1 MSSNRQAIHEFVL
14 KLLSERGHSLEI
26 EDDESLIQSGL
37 LDSLAVVSIVVFLES
52 KFNIDFSEIYFEQI
66 SFDTVNLILK
76 FINENQT
83 SS

>member
-1 MSSNRQAIHEFVL
+1 MSSNRQTIYEFVL

-52 KFNIDFSEIYFEQI
+52 TFNIDFSELYFEQT
-66 SFDTVNLILK
+66 SFDSVNLILK
-76 FINENQT
+76 FINENQPC
-83 SS
+83 S